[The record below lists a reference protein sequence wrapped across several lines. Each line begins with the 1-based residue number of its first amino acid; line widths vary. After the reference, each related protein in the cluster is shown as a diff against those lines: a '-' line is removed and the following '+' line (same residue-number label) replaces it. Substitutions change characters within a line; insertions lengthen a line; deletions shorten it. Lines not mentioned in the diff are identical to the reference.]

1 METSTPS
8 SSPLRRRLS
17 SDTDTSPE
25 IAGANDHGVQPQ
37 IELDGH
43 DKAPSTVRSLDLIQV
58 VIAVFMLLAAV
69 VADILTRRDVQPAF
83 TPATAIAVIVIFT
96 LRSVWVRCFPLDM
109 RTVPPA
115 MVVLLLL
122 LGVQPVVMWQA
133 VIGTPQLRPLCVM
146 SVFYGMG
153 YLCISLDSTGLL
165 RWVALLA
172 AKRTAR
178 PRSAFLAVACLTA
191 VLTLITSN
199 DIVVLTLTP
208 VIIDLCASRGFDPW
222 PMLYVQ
228 YITANVWSISLVVGN
243 PTNVIVADAAGLR
256 FGEYASQLAPAGIV
270 AGFTAVLAVFCRF
283 NRALSASP
291 AGTACLHPATADNN
305 RSSGRSSSSDVIPVD
320 VAGRD
325 ALDVEVPSERMT
337 TDNNNNPTTNN
348 NQSLGAAS
356 AGEQPNTG
364 EATGSQDSS
373 DSSDSPG
380 SHWERQPKA
389 QDETAELDAEGVLR
403 KRRAWVCSVRL
414 FALLVFAALDG
425 LHGIPLWLSA
435 GVTALAGLV
444 MDLAMDVLAV
454 DGVKRSAQGT
464 LWNMPWEVLPFA
476 LSLFIIVEVLDR
488 AGLVANLA
496 QALALMVGSNEAA
509 AIFGIGWIGMLACQ
523 VLNNQPMTVLFTKI
537 LIHPNFASSVGPSTQ
552 KAAMRALIVA
562 SNLGA
567 NITLIGALAG
577 PMWVSAGLAGLVY
590 VFSALT
596 LVPSVA
602 TVYMALRDV
611 LKIEELKSDGGLAVD
626 RSLPGDL
633 RDVKPPRDIGETF
646 NLCMGVNMC
655 AHLAC
660 MLTDPG
666 AVPLGD
672 GEDEALPVEE
682 EVDAPPVRRCR
693 HCRIVKPARAHH
705 CSTCCRCISKMD
717 HHCMWTNNCVGMHNQ
732 KHFLLFLVYACLH
745 CSAAGLAVLISF
757 AVNGVSLG
765 PAAVPLLACYF
776 ARLTASLLREQLDAL
791 RRNQTGIELLQG
803 SCGEPRELAET
814 LREVMG
820 GPPGWRWLLPVP
832 VRRGNQQSKRA
843 ADESHDC

>member
-1 METSTPS
+1 
-8 SSPLRRRLS
+8 
-17 SDTDTSPE
+17 
-25 IAGANDHGVQPQ
+25 
-37 IELDGH
+37 
-43 DKAPSTVRSLDLIQV
+43 
-58 VIAVFMLLAAV
+58 
-69 VADILTRRDVQPAF
+69 
-83 TPATAIAVIVIFT
+83 
-96 LRSVWVRCFPLDM
+96 
-109 RTVPPA
+109 
-115 MVVLLLL
+115 
-122 LGVQPVVMWQA
+122 
-133 VIGTPQLRPLCVM
+133 VM

-291 AGTACLHPATADNN
+291 AGTACLHQATADNN
-305 RSSGRSSSSDVIPVD
+305 SSSGRSSSSDVIPVD

-537 LIHPNFASSVGPSTQ
+537 LIHPNYASSVGPSTQ

-577 PMWVSAGLAGLVY
+577 PMVTPCVATAAFTILWLIPYKGFPARTLQHDEKAQANCNGGNTTKPTLPPMKAGDGPRATSGIYSASTALAGLVY

-596 LVPSVA
+596 LVPSTWDVGCA
-602 TVYMALRDV
+602 IANPYICDSCLSPQQVPHLVRSVLLAPQFIREGALVCGARPKYAHPRASETAKKAAAMAPVRLQLGRGS
-611 LKIEELKSDGGLAVD
+611 EPSRPAGS
-626 RSLPGDL
+626 RDL

-655 AHLAC
+655 VSYVLAAWAHLAC